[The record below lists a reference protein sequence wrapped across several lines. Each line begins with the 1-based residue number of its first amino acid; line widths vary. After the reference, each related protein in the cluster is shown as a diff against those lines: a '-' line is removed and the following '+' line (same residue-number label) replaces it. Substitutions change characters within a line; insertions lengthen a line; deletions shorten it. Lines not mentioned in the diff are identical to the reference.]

1 MAIISLREWSGK
13 AMRCLLLLAVGWT
26 MAFQPALALTTEEL
40 NTISVYE
47 RVAPSVVNITTKL
60 CEPEFFLCTVPS
72 AGSGSGV
79 VLSADGMILTNYH
92 VIANAENIQ
101 VTLADG
107 RVIKADVAGKA
118 RDDDL
123 AVVRVDVGGRK
134 LEAIELA
141 GSEGLTVGQK
151 VLAIGNPFGL
161 GQTLTTGTVSMVSR
175 DIRDEGRI
183 MRDMI
188 QIDAAV
194 NPGNSGGALV
204 NSKGELVGM
213 NTIILSPTGSN
224 IGIGFAIPTS
234 RIKKV
239 LPGMQRPWE
248 RWVGWFL
255 GFVIV
260 YWILRRIF
268 R

>member
-1 MAIISLREWSGK
+1 MAIISSKEWSGK
-13 AMRCLLLLAVGWT
+13 AMSCLLLLAVGCF
-26 MAFQPALALTTEEL
+26 MAFHPALALTKEES

-47 RVAPSVVNITTKL
+47 RVAPSVVNITTEV
-60 CEPEFFLCTVPS
+60 CDPEFFLCAVPS
-72 AGSGSGV
+72 SGSGSGI

-107 RVIKADVAGKA
+107 RFLKAEVAGKA

-123 AVVRVDVGGRK
+123 AVIWVDVGDRK
-134 LEAIELA
+134 LKAIELA
-141 GSEGLTVGQK
+141 GSERLTVGQK

-175 DIRDEGRI
+175 DIHDQGRI

-204 NSKGELVGM
+204 NSKGELVGV

-239 LPGMQRPWE
+239 LPGMERPWE
-248 RWVGWFL
+248 RWVAWFL